1 MFKYQWVRK
10 PDFTNIPDILEYN
23 RYWEHRGWKISSK
36 MNNREN
42 IAVGI
47 VPSGAKVID
56 MGCGNS
62 MLPLKLKEKGVNI
75 TVSDVSHKVLDGY
88 AEYGINGVLSD
99 LEKLN
104 SGVFSEKYDY
114 MILFE
119 VLEHLRYPEEVI
131 KHLSKH
137 TDNFLITVP
146 NSAAYYYR
154 FGLML
159 NGRFFTQWVH
169 HPSEHLR
176 YWSHIDFVD
185 WLEAMGLKVE
195 KTIATDG
202 LTVKNMFPWLPN
214 LWKNFFADRV
224 MYHCSTKK

>member
-1 MFKYQWVRK
+1 MSKYQWIRK
-10 PDFTNIPDILEYN
+10 PDFTKVPDVLEYN
-23 RYWEHRGWKISSK
+23 RYWEHRGWTINKKLNS
-36 MNNREN
+36 RES
-42 IAVGI
+42 IALDLI
-47 VPSGAKVID
+47 PENAKVID
-56 MGCGNS
+56 MGCGTS
-62 MLPLKLKEKGVNI
+62 MLPVKLKEKGVDM
-75 TVSDVSHKVLDGY
+75 TVSDVSDKVLTGY
-88 AEYGINGVLSD
+88 SNFGISGVQFD
-99 LEKLN
+99 LEKLDPTALTQR
-104 SGVFSEKYDY
+104 YDY

-137 TDNFLITVP
+137 TKNFLITVP

-154 FGLML
+154 FGLL
-159 NGRFFTQWVH
+159 FNGRFFTQWVY

-202 LTVKNMFPWLPN
+202 LRVKGFLPGLPN
-214 LWKNFFADRV
+214 LWKNLFADRV
-224 MYHCSTKK
+224 LYHCSIE